1 MSISKTLLIVDD
13 DQDIRDL
20 LGRFLL
26 KHGFNVLLAKDGQ
39 QMDEQLNKQG
49 VDMIILDLMMPGEDG
64 MSICRRLRQHST
76 IPILMLTAITEDVE
90 CILGLESG
98 ADDYLS
104 KPFNPRE
111 VLARIKAIFRRAQ
124 TNQTGIGS
132 APIEKRCY
140 VFSGWCLDDA
150 RRQLFSP
157 DDVEVML
164 SSGEYDLLAILVK
177 NPQQALS
184 RDRLMTL
191 TKNRS
196 AEVYDRSIDIQIS
209 RLRHKLEEDVKNPK
223 LIKTIRGNGYF
234 LACAVSEK
242 QLVGNS

>member
-1 MSISKTLLIVDD
+1 MSKTLLIVDD

-20 LGRFLL
+20 LGRFLRQ
-26 KHGFNVLLAKDGQ
+26 HGFTILLAEDGQ
-39 QMDEQLNKQG
+39 QMDVQLGKHS

-64 MSICRRLRQHST
+64 MSICRRLRQKST

-111 VLARIKAIFRRAQ
+111 VLARIKAVLRRAENKQ
-124 TNQTGIGS
+124 VGMRP
-132 APIEKRCY
+132 APIEKKCY
-140 VFSGWCLDDA
+140 VFSNWRLDDG

-157 DDVEVML
+157 DGVEVML

-209 RLRHKLEEDVKNPK
+209 RLRHKLEEDAKKPQ
-223 LIKTIRGNGYF
+223 LIKTIRGNGYM
-234 LACAVSEK
+234 LSCSVSEEAM
-242 QLVGNS
+242 VTG

>member
-1 MSISKTLLIVDD
+1 MSKTLLVVDD

-20 LGRFLL
+20 LGRFLRQ
-26 KHGFNVLLAKDGQ
+26 HGFVVLLAEDGQ
-39 QMDEQLNKQG
+39 QMDAQLSKHR

-64 MSICRRLRQHST
+64 MSICRRLRQQST

-111 VLARIKAIFRRAQ
+111 VLARIKAIFRRAETKQ
-124 TNQTGIGS
+124 VGMRP
-132 APIEKRCY
+132 APVEKKCY
-140 VFSGWCLDDA
+140 EFAGWQLDDS

-157 DDVEVML
+157 DGVEVML
-164 SSGEYDLLAILVK
+164 SSGEYDLLAIMVK

-191 TKNRS
+191 TKNRN

-209 RLRHKLEEDVKNPK
+209 RLRHKLEEDAKKPQ
-223 LIKTIRGNGYF
+223 LIKTIRGNGYM
-234 LACAVSEK
+234 LASSVSET
-242 QLVGNS
+242 QPVAG

>member
-1 MSISKTLLIVDD
+1 MAKTLLVVDD

-20 LGRFLL
+20 LGRFLRQ
-26 KHGFNVLLAKDGQ
+26 HGFDVLLAQDGE
-39 QMDEQLNKQG
+39 QMDELLSKRS

-64 MSICRRLRQHST
+64 MSICRRLRQKST

-90 CILGLESG
+90 CILGLETG

-111 VLARIKAIFRRAQ
+111 VLARIKAVLRRAE
-124 TNQTGIGS
+124 TKQTGMR
-132 APIEKRCY
+132 PLPVEKKNY
-140 VFSGWCLDDA
+140 LFSDWKLDDI
-150 RRQLFSP
+150 RRQLFTP
-157 DDVEVML
+157 DGVEVML

-177 NPQQALS
+177 HPQQALS

-209 RLRHKLEEDVKNPK
+209 RLRHKLEEDAKKPT
-223 LIKTIRGNGYF
+223 LIKTIRGNGYM
-234 LACAVSEK
+234 LSCSVREESP
-242 QLVGNS
+242 VMS

>member
-1 MSISKTLLIVDD
+1 MSKTLLIVDD

-20 LGRFLL
+20 LGRFLRQ
-26 KHGFNVLLAKDGQ
+26 HGFEVLLAEDGQ
-39 QMDEQLNKQG
+39 QMDAQLSKHS
-49 VDMIILDLMMPGEDG
+49 VDMIVLDLMMPGEDG
-64 MSICRRLRQHST
+64 MSICRRLRQQST

-111 VLARIKAIFRRAQ
+111 VLARIKAIFRRAETKQ
-124 TNQTGIGS
+124 MGMHP
-132 APIEKRCY
+132 APVEKKSY
-140 VFSGWCLDDA
+140 GFVGWCLDDS

-157 DDVEVML
+157 DGVEVVL
-164 SSGEYDLLAILVK
+164 SSGEYDLLAIMVK

-191 TKNRS
+191 TKNRN

-209 RLRHKLEEDVKNPK
+209 RLRHKLEEDAKKPQ
-223 LIKTIRGNGYF
+223 LIKTIRGNGYM
-234 LACAVSEK
+234 LASSVSEEHP
-242 QLVGNS
+242 VAG